1 MESIKLDLKSIITV
15 GTIIAVLGGFYFT
28 TELRLGSL
36 ETEVQNLSAKVE
48 SLQSAVQN
56 SSKQTKRLQKR
67 ITKLEKIR

>member
-1 MESIKLDLKSIITV
+1 MESIKLDVKTLITV

-36 ETEVQNLSAKVE
+36 ESEVQNLTAKVE
-48 SLQSAVQN
+48 SLQSAVQD

-67 ITKLEKIR
+67 ITKLEGRR